1 MRDYTE
7 KQKQI
12 IKVLYPEKYI
22 ELFGQAEQQEEPQPE
37 PGSEAPQRE
46 PETKTDEPVE

>member
-1 MRDYTE
+1 MREYTE

-22 ELFGQAEQQEEPQPE
+22 ELFGEPE
-37 PGSEAPQRE
+37 PEPE

>member
-1 MRDYTE
+1 MREYTE

-22 ELFGQAEQQEEPQPE
+22 ELFGEPE
-37 PGSEAPQRE
+37 PEPEPE

>member
-1 MRDYTE
+1 MREYTE

-22 ELFGQAEQQEEPQPE
+22 ELFGEPDSPLLQTGNLPEAEP
-37 PGSEAPQRE
+37 E
-46 PETKTDEPVE
+46 PETKTDEPAE

>member
-22 ELFGQAEQQEEPQPE
+22 ELFGEPQPE

>member
-37 PGSEAPQRE
+37 PE

>member
-1 MRDYTE
+1 MREYTE

-22 ELFGQAEQQEEPQPE
+22 ELFGEPE
-37 PGSEAPQRE
+37 PE
-46 PETKTDEPVE
+46 PETKTDEPAE

>member
-22 ELFGQAEQQEEPQPE
+22 ELFGEPQPE
-37 PGSEAPQRE
+37 PE
-46 PETKTDEPVE
+46 PDTKIDEPVE

>member
-1 MRDYTE
+1 MTDYTE

-22 ELFGQAEQQEEPQPE
+22 ELFGEPQPE
-37 PGSEAPQRE
+37 PE